1 MIKGIILGT
10 LGLVIDGLLI
20 VFWQPDAWWKEGVV
34 LLIGGLS
41 LFVMFTWIGGKKKWG
56 MVAAGLVIGWLLLN
70 RMGAGS
76 WLITVLWAAAWVLI
90 SLIN

>member
-10 LGLVIDGLLI
+10 IGLLI
-20 VFWQPDAWWKEGVV
+20 DGWLIFTWQPDVWWKEVVV

-41 LFVMFTWIGGKKKWG
+41 LFVMFSWIGGKRKWG
-56 MVAAGLVIGWLLLN
+56 VIAAGFILGWLLLN

-76 WLITVLWAAAWVLI
+76 WLITVLWAAVWVLI

>member
-20 VFWQPDAWWKEGVV
+20 VFWRPDAWWKEGIV